1 MTNLTITLS
10 DAREIPDYPGLR
22 LVTRSSMIPIRP
34 ALNEW
39 LEAEVGVGTLPSER
53 SLEDIVIEN
62 FRTVPPEEWERVPHD
77 LVDRLDHYLYGVDR

>member
-1 MTNLTITLS
+1 MN
-10 DAREIPDYPGLR
+10 
-22 LVTRSSMIPIRP
+22 RSVIPIP
-34 ALNEW
+34 QALNEW

-77 LVDRLDHYLYGVDR
+77 LVERLDHYLYGVDR